1 MLNRNPK
8 AIKQYLPPYF
18 FLPQPPVNSLHFLS
32 LWMCLFYIHQVEII
46 SVYIYPFCVWLIS
59 LSIIFSRVIHVL
71 AVLEFYS
78 FSLYRWIISHC
89 MYISHLIYLFILLD
103 MCIAVPFW
111 LLSMMLL
118 WTWMY
123 TYLLR
128 SLLSVLMNIYLKV
141 RWPHHK
147 VVLLF
152 KVLRICHA
160 VFKRVAPF
168 PTTIHKDSNLWCFF
182 CLFVFCF

>member
-1 MLNRNPK
+1 
-8 AIKQYLPPYF
+8 
-18 FLPQPPVNSLHFLS
+18 
-32 LWMCLFYIHQVEII
+32 MCLFYIHQVEII

-152 KVLRICHA
+152 NVLRICHA